1 MTKRVLFLNPPSFEG
16 FDGGAGS
23 RYQAKRE
30 VRSFWYPTWL
40 AQAAAFIPGSRV
52 LAPPVEEKDL
62 EDTIQAG
69 QGFDLII
76 VYTSTGGFLNDA
88 KLAQGFREK
97 YPTIS
102 LAMVGPHTTAMPEES
117 LRGCQALDFVVRGE
131 FDTTLVDI
139 ANEVPLAEV
148 DGISYRRGNDIIHN
162 RNRRPLQEMD
172 SLPSV
177 LDVYKR
183 DLPIEKYFVGY
194 LLHPYLSL
202 YTGRGCPGRCTF
214 CLWPQTIGG
223 QKYRARSPRSVIE
236 EMKRAKDMF
245 PQVKEYFF
253 DDDTFTA
260 NLQRV
265 EEIAR
270 GLKGLDIVWSC
281 STRANLG
288 ERTLGIM
295 KDSGLRCLVVGMESG
310 SDEILK
316 NIRKGISTAQMHRF
330 MKICK
335 HLKIMTHGTFIV
347 GLPGETKAS
356 IEQTIQYAKELDP
369 DTIQVAI
376 ATPYPGTE
384 FYRQA
389 IQNGWIRPAH
399 LVSCSGI
406 QQVSVQYQD
415 LSHKEIFDAVE
426 EFYHRYYFRPKP
438 IIRILRTMITD
449 KDTCLRRLREANE
462 FFRFLQKRKKE
473 EKTDSLKTTDSPVRQ
488 L

>member
-1 MTKRVLFLNPPSFEG
+1 MKKRALFLNPPSYEG

-40 AQAAAFIPGSRV
+40 AQAAAFIPESKV
-52 LAPPVEEKDL
+52 LDAPVEEKDL
-62 EDTIQAG
+62 EDTLRAG
-69 QGFDLII
+69 QGFDII
-76 VYTSTGGFLNDA
+76 VIYTSTGGFINDA
-88 KLAQGFREK
+88 ALARRFREE
-97 YPTIS
+97 YPDVLLT
-102 LAMVGPHTTAMPEES
+102 MVGPHSTALPEET
-117 LRGCQALDFVVRGE
+117 LRGCDVLDFVVRGE
-131 FDTTLVDI
+131 FDYTI
-139 ANEVPLAEV
+139 AEIADEKPLAEV
-148 DGISYRRGNDIIHN
+148 DGISYLKGQEVIHN
-162 RNRRPLQEMD
+162 KDRQPARDMD
-172 SLPSV
+172 AFPSV

-183 DLPIEKYFVGY
+183 DLPVEKYFVGY

-223 QKYRARSPRSVIE
+223 RTYRTRSPRSVIE
-236 EMKRAKDMF
+236 EMERARDMF

-260 NLQRV
+260 KTQRV

-270 GLKGLDIVWSC
+270 GLKRLDIVWSC
-281 STRANLG
+281 STRANVS
-288 ERTLGIM
+288 ERTLEIM
-295 KDSGLRCLVVGMESG
+295 KDSGLRCLLIGMESG

-316 NIRKGISTAQMHRF
+316 NIQKGISTSQTRSF
-330 MKICK
+330 MKACK
-335 HLKIMTHGTFIV
+335 RLKITTHGTFIV
-347 GLPGETKAS
+347 GLPGETRET

-384 FYRQA
+384 FYLQA
-389 IQNGWIRPAH
+389 VENGWTMSAD

-406 QQVSVQYQD
+406 QQVAVQYKD

-426 EFYHRYYFRPKP
+426 EFYHKYYFRVKP
-438 IIRILRTMITD
+438 VIRILGTMMKD
-449 KDTCLRRLREANE
+449 KDICLRRLREANE
-462 FFRFLQKRKKE
+462 FFRFLHKRKKDYGN
-473 EKTDSLKTTDSPVRQ
+473 TGLSGH
-488 L
+488 